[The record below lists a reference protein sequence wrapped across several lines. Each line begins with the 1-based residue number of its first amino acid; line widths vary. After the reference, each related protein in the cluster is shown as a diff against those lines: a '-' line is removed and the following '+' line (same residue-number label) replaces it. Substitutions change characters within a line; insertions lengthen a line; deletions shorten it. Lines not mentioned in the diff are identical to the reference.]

1 MKKWVGDKLTDVKA
15 ERVPNYDELTV
26 EYIEDHVTEAF
37 LMAGRPHRVY
47 HLDRLTVREFK
58 WMIDKLKEE
67 K

>member
-1 MKKWVGDKLTDVKA
+1 
-15 ERVPNYDELTV
+15 
-26 EYIEDHVTEAF
+26 
-37 LMAGRPHRVY
+37 MAGRPHRVY